1 MSRFRVAM
9 HGRSALLLGA
19 FLAALSAGQAFAQG
33 KEDNEAKEE
42 TRGKKNPVP
51 REEDPEYRFDF
62 YLFGGGHFFT
72 QDHALGRV
80 KDNPTA
86 LSPKSS
92 GMFGGEFGLHL
103 NRWIGFEGELALIPT
118 RTRNDD
124 PNFTQNNDPNFD
136 FTSKMFIFAYRGSFV
151 LNLNDHYWF
160 QPFLLAGYGALT
172 SLVSDST
179 KASAGT
185 ESYVHAG
192 IGFKIGFTPMVGI
205 RFDGRISVPWT
216 ALPVIPHGD
225 RIGYTGPDFEAFGGL
240 YLNFAEIER
249 VHIYH
254 NEKIIE
260 KVGSGDKD
268 GDGIPDDVDRCPT
281 EPEDKD
287 GFQDQDGCPDPDN
300 DGDGIPDA
308 LDKCPNEPEDKDGF
322 EDSDGCP
329 DLDNDKDGI
338 LDTLDKCPN
347 EPEDKDGFEDS
358 DGCPDPDNDKDGIPD
373 AIDKCPNEPE
383 TINHYKD
390 EDGCP
395 DEVPPEVK
403 KFTGVIE
410 GINFKTGSAEILPGS
425 WAILDRALKV
435 LQDFP
440 DVNLEI
446 SGHTDNKGKAD
457 YNRHL
462 SQNRADSVKLYFV
475 SRGVASSRLQSIGY
489 GKDRPIADNSTS
501 SGRATNRR
509 TEFRLIDAG
518 SR

>member
-1 MSRFRVAM
+1 MSRFRAILV
-9 HGRSALLLGA
+9 GRRALLLGA
-19 FLAALSAGQAFAQG
+19 LLTSLSAGQAWAQDHD
-33 KEDNEAKEE
+33 KDQDRDQDKASPKEE
-42 TRGKKNPVP
+42 
-51 REEDPEYRFDF
+51 EPEYRFDF
-62 YLFGGGHFFT
+62 GLFGGGHFFT
-72 QDHALGRV
+72 QDHALGRA
-80 KDNPTA
+80 KGDPTA
-86 LSPKSS
+86 LSAKTS

-118 RTRNDD
+118 RTRNDQPD
-124 PNFTQNNDPNFD
+124 LGD
-136 FTSKMFIFAYRGSFV
+136 FGTKVFIFAYRGSFV
-151 LNLNDHYWF
+151 LNLNDSYIF

-172 SLVSDST
+172 SLVNDST

-185 ESYVHAG
+185 EAYVHAG
-192 IGFKIGFTPMVGI
+192 AGFKIGFTPRIGI

-216 ALPVIPHGD
+216 ALPVIPHGE
-225 RIGYTGPDFEAFGGL
+225 RIGYTGPDFEVFGGL
-240 YLNFAEIER
+240 YLNFSEIER

-254 NEKIIE
+254 NQRIIE
-260 KVGSGDKD
+260 KLSGDKD
-268 GDGIPDDVDRCPT
+268 GDRIPDDVDKCPN

-287 GFQDQDGCPDPDN
+287 GFQDDDGCPDPDN
-300 DGDGIPDA
+300 DHDGIPDALDRCPNEPEDKDGFQDDDGCPDPDNDHDGIPDA

-322 EDSDGCP
+322 QDD
-329 DLDNDKDGI
+329 
-338 LDTLDKCPN
+338 
-347 EPEDKDGFEDS
+347 
-358 DGCPDPDNDKDGIPD
+358 DGCPDPDNDGDGIPD
-373 AIDKCPNEPE
+373 KIDKCPNESE

-425 WAILDRALKV
+425 FAILDRALKV

-446 SGHTDNKGKAD
+446 SGHTDRKGKAT
-457 YNRHL
+457 YNLTL
-462 SQNRADSVKLYFV
+462 SQHRADAVKLYFV
-475 SRGVASSRLQSIGY
+475 SRGIASTRLMSIGY
-489 GKDRPIADNSTS
+489 GKTRPIADNSTA

-518 SR
+518 SK